1 MKKLLKVKLTV
12 TLKSPM
18 QRCRRNLQ
26 NLMRQAPFEIDL
38 RFYRASHGIAL
49 LFLDLLSRLLSA
61 TPVLTLDRQ
70 KHQLTE
76 FRTKCDHS
84 SFPRDH
90 SFSGPPLCWAR
101 I

>member
-1 MKKLLKVKLTV
+1 MKKLLKVKLAEKLTV

-61 TPVLTLDRQ
+61 TPVLTLFFVREDVVMSEQ
-70 KHQLTE
+70 IPADE
-76 FRTKCDHS
+76 IDFGS
-84 SFPRDH
+84 
-90 SFSGPPLCWAR
+90 
-101 I
+101 